1 MVTPMTP
8 RRHFDIYIAGCD
20 PVGGI
25 YHYRLENGLNF
36 VNKYDVDRPMW
47 ITFDENDDEY
57 LYILLRE
64 LTDDLHSG
72 VTRCKVAP
80 DGSLYGFEIPVLTE
94 GRCACHASVSGDLL
108 YLVNYL
114 SGNVLAYDKKCL
126 SRGPV
131 FSDTHDG
138 KGVHPTRQEASHT
151 HFVRESPDG
160 KYIFCV
166 DLGVDKII
174 VYDHELH
181 RISEASVP
189 AGEGCRHLDYS
200 PDGKFV
206 YCANELGSSV
216 SVFAYENGRLKLLDT
231 YKALPEGFNGQ
242 NTAAAIRVSP
252 DGKILYVS
260 HRGHDSV
267 CAFDIV
273 DGCRLENPE
282 WTKIAGSSPRDF
294 NFAGNYMFCA
304 NEKSKVTI
312 FKVDGKRLEKLDDEL
327 DIPGALCVTV
337 R

>member
-1 MVTPMTP
+1 M
-8 RRHFDIYIAGCD
+8 
-20 PVGGI
+20 
-25 YHYRLENGLNF
+25 
-36 VNKYDVDRPMW
+36 
-47 ITFDENDDEY
+47 
-57 LYILLRE
+57 
-64 LTDDLHSG
+64 
-72 VTRCKVAP
+72 
-80 DGSLYGFEIPVLTE
+80 
-94 GRCACHASVSGDLL
+94 
-108 YLVNYL
+108 
-114 SGNVLAYDKKCL
+114 
-126 SRGPV
+126 
-131 FSDTHDG
+131 
-138 KGVHPTRQEASHT
+138 
-151 HFVRESPDG
+151 
-160 KYIFCV
+160 
-166 DLGVDKII
+166 DKII

-216 SVFAYENGRLKLLDT
+216 SVFAYENGLLKLLDT

-273 DGCRLENPE
+273 GGCRLENPE

-304 NEKSKVTI
+304 NEKPKVTI

-327 DIPGALCVTV
+327 DIPGALCVAV